1 MLTSTN
7 VSDDEDEARIA
18 TLVSRL
24 MSYTATQRLPSGFMV
39 FDRSSTR
46 TLISL
51 LQQLSE
57 HLIFWRRLNKLSIQ
71 FL

>member
-1 MLTSTN
+1 
-7 VSDDEDEARIA
+7 
-18 TLVSRL
+18 
-24 MSYTATQRLPSGFMV
+24 MV

-57 HLIFWRRLNKLSIQ
+57 HLIFWRRLNKLSIN
-71 FL
+71 FLNVSSILYIMLR